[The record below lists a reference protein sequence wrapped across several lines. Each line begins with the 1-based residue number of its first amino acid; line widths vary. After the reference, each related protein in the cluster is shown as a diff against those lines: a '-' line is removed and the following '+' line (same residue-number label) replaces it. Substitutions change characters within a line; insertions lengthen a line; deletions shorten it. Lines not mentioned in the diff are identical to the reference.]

1 MVRLSGVDIVI
12 TMRSSAE
19 GVGGALA
26 GHRFRALVAAS
37 SQVLPGVWDPLS
49 ARLAAEAG
57 FDSMFVSGFCVAGA
71 GLGQPDVGVVTQSE
85 MADVATRVC
94 AVVPDA
100 SVIVDADT
108 GYGDTVNVV
117 RTVELWERA
126 GAAGLF
132 LEDQIWPKRCGHMA
146 GKQVVERSDWL
157 SKLSAACAVRTHLH
171 ITART
176 DARGVIGLDEA
187 IERGRMARDLGVDAV
202 FVEAPESVDE
212 LERVAAALPDV
223 TLVAN
228 MVEFGRTPLLSV
240 DELAQLGFRIVVA
253 PVAALFAATLAQQ
266 RVLSWLSS
274 EGTVRDHLE
283 HLMDFTD
290 FTELVGLSSLAEVR
304 RRFATDSTDER

>member
-1 MVRLSGVDIVI
+1 MVRLNGVDIVI
-12 TMRSSAE
+12 TMTSSGE

-26 GHRFRALVAAS
+26 GHRFRARLAAS
-37 SQVLPGVWDPLS
+37 SQILPGVWDPLS

-57 FDSMFVSGFCVAGA
+57 FDAMFVSGFCVAGA
-71 GLGQPDVGVVTQSE
+71 SLGQPDIGLLTQSE

-94 AVVPDA
+94 AVVPDS

-108 GYGDTVNVV
+108 GYGDAANVV

-132 LEDQIWPKRCGHMA
+132 LEDQVWPKRCGHMA

-176 DARGVIGLDEA
+176 DARAVTGLGEA

-202 FVEAPESVDE
+202 FVEAPESVEE

-253 PVAALFAATLAQQ
+253 PVAALFAATRAQQ
-266 RVLSWLSS
+266 RVLDWLSS
-274 EGTVRDHLE
+274 AGTVRDHLDD
-283 HLMDFTD
+283 LVDFTD
-290 FTELVGLSSLAEVR
+290 FTELVGLSSATEMR
-304 RRFATDSTDER
+304 RRFETDSTDGR